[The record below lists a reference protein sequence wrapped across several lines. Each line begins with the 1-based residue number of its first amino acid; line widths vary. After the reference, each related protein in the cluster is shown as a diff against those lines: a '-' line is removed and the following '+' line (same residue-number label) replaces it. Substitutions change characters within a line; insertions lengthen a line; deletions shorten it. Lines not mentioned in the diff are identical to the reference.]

1 MSARTRGPRGWTVVK
16 DVVSF
21 LASWGLIYQ
30 QVLIGPVDGRV
41 LALAGALL
49 GVPGLSVVLPRLLA
63 AIGSAGTTG
72 SDSESQREDSRS

>member
-1 MSARTRGPRGWTVVK
+1 VK
-16 DVVSF
+16 DLVSF
-21 LASWGLIYQ
+21 VLSWGIIYQ

-72 SDSESQREDSRS
+72 PGSGSAESDSPS